1 MWLFKRAIYEGQCYT
16 IINLKQTFLDI
27 EYDYPTRDVVIL
39 KCNINDAAF
48 VISQVIEYYKKSQK
62 ASCIFIKPNWENLW

>member
-1 MWLFKRAIYEGQCYT
+1 MWLFKRASYEGQCYT

-48 VISQVIEYYKKSQK
+48 VISQVIAIFQKFYKKY
-62 ASCIFIKPNWENLW
+62 IVFI